1 MNSTGFVSLYIYQ
14 VMLTVERLYGS
25 LDSIQIR
32 FNTEGDTATENVDFQ
47 QIDDGAINI
56 DPKQMK
62 SSIFIEVRSSMYG
75 FVCVP

>member
-1 MNSTGFVSLYIYQ
+1 VNSTGFVSLYIYQ
-14 VMLTVERLYGS
+14 VKLTVERLYGS